1 MKVNQANYPV
11 ARMCRLLEVSPS
23 GYYSWQKRP
32 ASERSRTDAV
42 LKDRIRWIHLRSRGT
57 YGVPRIYAELR
68 EEGVPV
74 GRHRV
79 ERLMRATGLQGVAR
93 RTYRRTTVR
102 QPGAQAAPDLV
113 QRDFAAS
120 GPNQLWVADITYIST
135 WTGFLHLAVVLDAW
149 SRRVVGW
156 AMARHLRTELV
167 LDALDM
173 AVHQRRPHGVI
184 HHSDHGSQYTSLAF
198 GKRCGQAGIRPSMG
212 SLGDCYDNALCESF
226 FATLECEL
234 FDRRSFRSTEEAR
247 HAVFQFIEGWYNPH
261 RRHSALG
268 QISPARF
275 ELAHTVPVSLRDVHA
290 T

>member
-135 WTGFLHLAVVLDAW
+135 CRGFLHLAVVLDAW

-234 FDRRSFRSTEEAR
+234 LDRRSFRSTEEAR
-247 HAVFQFIEGWYNPH
+247 HAVFEFIEGWYNPH